1 MARNRVIYQ
10 SEALFVGPTTGGH
23 PASHA
28 ELHRVQDISHDMSA
42 TRTDVYEFG
51 RLASLEKAMIE
62 APTVTL
68 DFSYLV
74 TNGSNENEIGLDV
87 AAFTSVGGASAA
99 LSKLRFGLGTFPS
112 IISGIQAGA
121 GGSTDEKN
129 YYVVTVAE
137 GQDADEAGRS
147 ADDGD
152 TYNSHSVVGFGNAVL
167 SNYSVNAAVGD
178 FASAS
183 VSVEAF
189 NVSFISGSKSPNTDG
204 WVSGN
209 ALPTIVKGSAGL
221 PGAGFFDLPKPTT
234 GTANVFALRPGD
246 IEFNFDA
253 GAGYGTAGTAGQ
265 LNVGGAIVPT
275 SANRDP
281 DTVVEAAGIG
291 EPMHIQNFSIDAP
304 LTRTA
309 LTRLGSTFPYYRAID
324 FPLNVTMN
332 VSALL
337 ADVQTGALIDLMC
350 NDETRQ
356 IDIGMRV
363 PCSSSDNDP
372 SDTVN
377 CLWRLKNARLVSQNF
392 AATIGDNKTVDLSFE
407 ASYGG
412 ATDTDNGLFISGT
425 PNIS

>member
-10 SEALFVGPTTGGH
+10 SEALYVGPTDGGNTTDH
-23 PASHA
+23 K
-28 ELHRVQDISHDMSA
+28 EIHRVQDISHDMSA

-51 RLASLEKAMIE
+51 RLAALEKAMIE

-74 TNGSNENEIGLDV
+74 TNGSNEHDIGLNV
-87 AAFTSVGGASAA
+87 AEYTSQGGGGKNGANN
-99 LSKLRFGLGTFPS
+99 FGLNTFPS
-112 IISGIQAGA
+112 AISGIQAGA

-137 GQDADEAGRS
+137 GVDADSDTTAGT
-147 ADDGD
+147 AGW
-152 TYNSHSVVGFGNAVL
+152 NNHSVVGFGNGVI

-189 NVSFISGSKSPNTDG
+189 NVSFISGSTAGLDALS
-204 WVSGN
+204 WVSGSV
-209 ALPTIVKGSAGL
+209 LPTITKGTSTIAGS
-221 PGAGFFDLPKPTT
+221 GNFDLAQPST
-234 GTANVFALRPGD
+234 GNANVFALRPGD
-246 IEFNFDA
+246 IEFDFDSNA
-253 GAGYGTAGTAGQ
+253 SSTAAADDKLQ
-265 LNVGGAIVPT
+265 LDVGGATLPMYGSKDPEDIVEG
-275 SANRDP
+275 AQ
-281 DTVVEAAGIG
+281 EA

-337 ADVQTGALIDLMC
+337 ADVQTGNLVDLMC
-350 NDETRQ
+350 NDEVRQ
-356 IDIGMRV
+356 IDVSMRV
-363 PCSSSDNDP
+363 PCSSSDADP
-372 SDTVN
+372 SAGTN
-377 CLWRLKNARLVSQNF
+377 CIWRLKNARLVSQNF
-392 AATIGDNKTVDLSFE
+392 ASTIGDNKTVDLSFE

-425 PNIS
+425 ANLS